1 MEKKSKIARRGAGV
15 SDMSVSN
22 ITWTTRTKDMMP
34 TPSEILATSI
44 PKKIPKVSILYLER
58 KNLKMSQKEE
68 FIDGANSNNCL
79 SMAI

>member
-22 ITWTTRTKDMMP
+22 ITWTTRTRDMMP
-34 TPSEILATSI
+34 TPSEILAMSI
-44 PKKIPKVSILYLER
+44 PKKIPKVSGRYLKR
-58 KNLKMSQKEE
+58 KNLKMSQRAE
-68 FIDGANSNNCL
+68 FIDGTNSNNSL